1 MFVLPLATRSRPPA
15 GGLEMPGRY
24 QNRRMCD
31 VDIPRIEHL
40 EGLQEDDCGGG
51 ETAKCRPGAARH
63 VSRGGGS
70 DVDSPG

>member
-1 MFVLPLATRSRPPA
+1 
-15 GGLEMPGRY
+15 
-24 QNRRMCD
+24 MCD